1 MPRLRDEA
9 SPVRMSP
16 AISTSPEEDLAQNR
30 SLGEKPGWVGGLVLS
45 NLLFEVSQQAFGRRR
60 FAETASC
67 LSKRAALRRCQQQ

>member
-1 MPRLRDEA
+1 MRMPRLRDEA

-45 NLLFEVSQQAFGRRR
+45 NLLFEVPPGKISADAHAHVRYQSLQG
-60 FAETASC
+60 
-67 LSKRAALRRCQQQ
+67 